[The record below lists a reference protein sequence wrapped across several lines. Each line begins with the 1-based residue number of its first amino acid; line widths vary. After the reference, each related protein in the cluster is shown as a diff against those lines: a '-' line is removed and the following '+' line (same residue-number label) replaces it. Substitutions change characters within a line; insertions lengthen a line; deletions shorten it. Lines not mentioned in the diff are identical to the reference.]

1 MTSAKQ
7 TDASLAQLRGLGF
20 DPTTSPTEAIA
31 KLSSLRTDENR
42 IAIAHALGQ
51 IAAPEA
57 AEMLAEMELGSSGV
71 LRREIRRSLFR
82 LRQHGI
88 EPPAVAHTS
97 TDAPPPEDD
106 SGLSGMM
113 SIADAEGVRIVWVFK
128 SRPGGGLK
136 RLWGLISESEG
147 LVAVAAESLSRKD
160 LRSDRAE
167 IEKRA
172 GARMIEADWRLVDFI
187 MCEAYRRTPEER
199 RGRVGSFLTLR
210 TEIIAVPPPPA
221 ADFRHPVYEEF
232 PAQAMD
238 EPNPDLMKEPDVA
251 AYKLPAD
258 AIKPFVDEVTQLQ
271 QSTLVLNRM
280 VQEERVNTVLDRAID
295 HLLADDDIAYRLRR
309 RLEDT
314 AYYFARTGKR
324 TQAGWTVAAAAKL
337 RDGVELKR
345 STFFQLFM
353 RAQLGAILAEQQ
365 EKQQEQ
371 PRLIV
376 TPAEMMR
383 ARAAAQARMAQR
395 GRPR

>member
-7 TDASLAQLRGLGF
+7 TENSLARLRELGF
-20 DPTTSPTEAIA
+20 DPGVAPADAIA
-31 KLSSLRTDENR
+31 KLAMLRGAPND
-42 IAIAHALGQ
+42 IAIARALGQ

-57 AEMLAEMELGSSGV
+57 AAMLAAMEAGTSGA

-88 EPPAVAHTS
+88 E
-97 TDAPPPEDD
+97 APVIVEPGGNRAQPEASE
-106 SGLSGMM
+106 SGLGGMM
-113 SIADAEGVRIVWVFK
+113 SVADADGARIVWMVK

-136 RLWGLISESEG
+136 RLWALISETDG
-147 LVAVAAESLSRKD
+147 MLAVTAESLSRKE

-167 IEKRA
+167 LEKRA
-172 GARMIEADWRLVDFI
+172 GARMVEADWRLVDFI
-187 MCEAYRRTPEER
+187 MCEAYRRTPAER
-199 RGRVGSFLTLR
+199 RGRVGNFLTVR
-210 TEIIAVPPPPA
+210 TEMVAAAPP
-221 ADFRHPVYEEF
+221 ADFRHPVYGEF
-232 PAQAMD
+232 AAAAASEPPA
-238 EPNPDLMKEPDVA
+238 DLMKEPDIA
-251 AYKLPAD
+251 GFKLPHD
-258 AIKPFVDEVTQLQ
+258 AIKPFADEAAQLQ

-280 VQEERVNTVLDRAID
+280 VQEERVNAVLDRALEE
-295 HLLADDDIAYRLRR
+295 LLTGDLGYQLRR

-324 TQAGWTVAAAAKL
+324 AQAGWAAAAAAKL
-337 RDGVELKR
+337 RDGAELKR
-345 STFFQLFM
+345 IPFFQLFM

-371 PRLIV
+371 PRLIM

-395 GRPR
+395 GRLR

>member
-7 TDASLAQLRGLGF
+7 TDESLAQLRGLGF
-20 DPTTSPTEAIA
+20 DPAAPPAEAIE
-31 KLSSLRTDENR
+31 KLSSLRTDENA
-42 IAIAHALGQ
+42 IAIARALGQ

-57 AEMLAEMELGSSGV
+57 AEMLAQMELGTSGM

-88 EPPAVAHTS
+88 EAPVTVQPSAGAPQPADRDT
-97 TDAPPPEDD
+97 
-106 SGLSGMM
+106 GLRGMM
-113 SIADAEGVRIVWVFK
+113 SIADAEGARIVWIVK

-136 RLWGLISESEG
+136 RLWGLLSESEG
-147 LVAVAAESLSRKD
+147 LVAVTSETLSRKD
-160 LRSDRAE
+160 LRSDRSE

-172 GARMIEADWRLVDFI
+172 GAPMIEADWRLVDFI
-187 MCEAYRRTPEER
+187 LYEAYRRTPEER
-199 RGRVGSFLTLR
+199 RGRVGSFLALR
-210 TEIIAVPPPPA
+210 TEIVDVAPA
-221 ADFRHPVYEEF
+221 ADFHHPVYDEF
-232 PAQAMD
+232 PGEAAS
-238 EPNPDLMKEPDVA
+238 EPHPDLMKEPDIA
-251 AYKLPAD
+251 AYKLPQD
-258 AIKPFVDEVTQLQ
+258 AIKPFADEITQLQ

-295 HLLADDDIAYRLRR
+295 HLLAGDIAYRLRR

-314 AYYFARTGKR
+314 AYYFIRTGKR
-324 TQAGWTVAAAAKL
+324 MQAGWAVAAAAKL
-337 RDGVELKR
+337 RDGLELKR
-345 STFFQLFM
+345 SAFFQLFM

-383 ARAAAQARMAQR
+383 ARAAAQARGPQR
-395 GRPR
+395 GGPH